1 MVECFKTAY
10 CPELCIYLTLVASP
24 MEYYLGCFKVSF
36 FRRKKMV
43 EYKSE
48 QNLANKKIVKQNLTS
63 NKEEEPQLSLK
74 ELGEDKTEKGMSQ
87 GL

>member
-1 MVECFKTAY
+1 
-10 CPELCIYLTLVASP
+10 
-24 MEYYLGCFKVSF
+24 
-36 FRRKKMV
+36 MV